1 VIEVATRLTLGAEEE
16 LHVIDLATMSLT
28 ARAPEILAELA
39 EDSFGAEL
47 QQSTVETK
55 TAVCEDLD
63 QLGDEL
69 RQLRRQLLEV
79 ATGRGLGLAA
89 VGTVPLDGSEELSVT
104 PSRRFT
110 RMHDDY
116 RLLVEEQLICGTQVH
131 VGVADRDLAVAV
143 TQRVAGWLP
152 VLLAVSASS
161 PYWHGVDTGY
171 ASIRT
176 MIWQRW
182 PTAGATG
189 PVESAAEY
197 DELVRDLIASGV
209 ISDAKMAYFDVRP
222 SSHVPTVELRVCD
235 ACPRIDDA
243 VLLAGLFRA
252 LITAEVDGVLAGQ
265 PPPRQLAPPVHRAA
279 MWRAARSG
287 LEGELLAAELTDRDG
302 RPSAVP
308 ASDAMTALLQR
319 VRPQLEELGD
329 WATVAEL
336 ADACSS
342 RGTSAARQR
351 AAYRRRGRL
360 SDVVALAVAE
370 TEGLP
375 APGSGA
381 PGSRYEGPVSA
392 GEAEELL
399 LHQEVIAH
407 VAGQSPTVLAARL
420 SARDRL
426 AAQLGMSFVIDG
438 RRQPFPIDVVPR
450 IVGADDW
457 RCLVAGLKQRAR
469 ALEAFLRDAYGRADV
484 LRDGVIPRQAVYG
497 CPGWREAGRRL
508 PRDAVR
514 APVLG
519 FDVVRDLDGTWRV
532 LEDNARVPSG
542 VGYALAARELL
553 DKVMPDLPRPSRL
566 RDPHTVPELLHR
578 TLQAIAP
585 AHAGDSDG
593 DGDGD
598 GDGPTVALLSDGA
611 GNSAWF
617 EHKLLAQR
625 AGFLLAE
632 PAQLRVHGDRVLVDD
647 QNRLIGVDVLYL
659 RLDVDVEALVGS
671 DGTPTGRQLVDAAAA
686 GRVTLANAP
695 GNGIADDK
703 GTYPYVPALIEY
715 YLGEKPLL
723 EDVRTLRCS
732 DPAQREEVLDRLAE
746 LVTKPVDG
754 YGGSGVLLGPH
765 ASPEELA
772 ARRVEI
778 RTAPARWVAQEMIHL
793 STQPTLSAGHLE
805 PRHVDLRVFGYL
817 RGLGAGQVQIADLA
831 LTRVAPAASMV
842 VNSSRGGGAKDT
854 WLLAD

>member
-1 VIEVATRLTLGAEEE
+1 LTLGAEEE

-63 QLGDEL
+63 QLGDDL
-69 RQLRRQLLEV
+69 RQLRRHLLEV
-79 ATGRGLGLAA
+79 ASGRGLGLAA

-110 RMHDDY
+110 QMHEDY

-131 VGVADRDLAVAV
+131 VGVADRDVAVAV
-143 TQRVAGWLP
+143 AQRVAGWLP

-182 PTAGATG
+182 PTAGASG

-197 DELVRDLIASGV
+197 DELVADLIASGV

-252 LITAEVDGVLAGQ
+252 LVTAELDGALAGQ

-287 LEGELLAAELTDRDG
+287 LEGELLAAELTDSDG
-302 RPSAVP
+302 RPRSVP
-308 ASDAMTALLQR
+308 AADAVTALLQR

-336 ADACSS
+336 AAGCVS
-342 RGTSAARQR
+342 RGTSATRQR

-392 GEAEELL
+392 GEAQELL
-399 LHQEVIAH
+399 LHQEVIAN
-407 VAGQSPTVLAARL
+407 VAAQSPTVLTARL
-420 SARDRL
+420 AARDRL

-450 IVGADDW
+450 IVGAEDW
-457 RCLVAGLKQRAR
+457 RCLVAGLKQRSR
-469 ALEAFLRDAYGRADV
+469 ALEAFLRDAYRRADV
-484 LRDGVIPRQAVYG
+484 VRDGVIPQHAVFG

-514 APVLG
+514 GAVLG
-519 FDVVRDLDGTWRV
+519 FDVIRGLDGTWRV

-553 DKVMPDLPRPSRL
+553 DKVMPDLPRPARL
-566 RDPHTVPELLHR
+566 RDPHTVQELLRH
-578 TLQAIAP
+578 TMQAIAP
-585 AHAGDSDG
+585 ANRDDAEPS
-593 DGDGD
+593 
-598 GDGPTVALLSDGA
+598 VALLSDGA

-632 PAQLRVHGDRVLVDD
+632 PSQLRIDAGRVLVDD
-647 QNRLIGVDVLYL
+647 EDRRIGVDVLYL
-659 RLDVDVEALVGS
+659 RLDIDVEALVGA
-671 DGTPTGRQLVDAAAA
+671 DGTPIGQQLIDAAAM

-732 DPAQREEVLDRLAE
+732 EPAQRDEVLERLAE

-805 PRHVDLRVFGYL
+805 PRHVDLRIFGYVH
-817 RGLGAGQVQIADLA
+817 GLGVGQVEIADLA
-831 LTRVAPAASMV
+831 LTRVAPAGSMV